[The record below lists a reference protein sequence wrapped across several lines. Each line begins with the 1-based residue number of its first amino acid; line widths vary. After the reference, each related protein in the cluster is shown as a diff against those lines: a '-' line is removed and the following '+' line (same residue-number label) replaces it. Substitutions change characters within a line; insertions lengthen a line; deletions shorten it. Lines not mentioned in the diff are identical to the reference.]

1 MNYNILFGEQNEA
14 IKERYD
20 LAIERIT
27 LMENEE
33 SVREPYRTYFHK
45 MSAFVLMIKNVASM
59 AMENRLS
66 KLSLT
71 EMQGLNHALYEDI
84 IGDNYCFSYANPSYA
99 CEKFGEKF
107 GKLLSFLTTEL
118 RSIILYAYEGRLY
131 EITVFL
137 ELLIEIYNYFEEED
151 EYTYKDVKRAVYD
164 FMSDYCEVLVEN
176 RVRDLVDPE
185 LSFATDIIME
195 SDLTDLRYLYQY
207 GEFITVNELKTAEFL
222 NSLPQSQIQEMADT
236 YTEGYRRGFIN
247 NRLDMSKK
255 AYVNIR
261 YQLGYERMVRCAIN
275 NFRKMGLE
283 PTIYRAAYNAVNK
296 LQHLKIGYHATSP
309 NKQYDYD
316 HRFDIGL
323 FFDKAFKERKLESLR
338 QAFEQYKEKANL
350 YAGPAVIEVFG
361 EELFA
366 PEDKKE
372 AVKLDKRQQ
381 KLYVEFNNDESLLRN
396 EFLKLNEISFTI
408 ISYPVPE
415 IGADFNAIFAETVK
429 VNTLDSG
436 NYQIIQQKIIDAL
449 DKGDYVHILGAGKN
463 RTDIKVKLY
472 ELKDN
477 TKESIFENCVA
488 DVNIPVGEVFTS
500 PVLRGTNGILHV
512 PKIYLHDLEYK
523 DMELKFI
530 DGLVKEYAC
539 SNFETEEKNQS
550 FIKEN
555 LLYNHDYLPLG
566 EFAIGTNT
574 TAYMM
579 GKRFDIAPRLPILI
593 AEKTGPHFAI
603 GDTCYHMSE
612 ETPVYNP
619 DGKEIVARDN
629 EVSILRKTD
638 PLKAYFNCHTDITL
652 PYDEIREIAVVQK
665 DGTRIPIIQNS
676 RFVLE
681 GTTELNEAFDM
692 K

>member
-45 MSAFVLMIKNVASM
+45 MSAFVRMVKNVASM

-66 KLSLT
+66 MLSLT

-500 PVLRGTNGILHV
+500 PVLRGTNGRR
-512 PKIYLHDLEYK
+512 
-523 DMELKFI
+523 FI
-530 DGLVKEYAC
+530 FMTW
-539 SNFETEEKNQS
+539 N
-550 FIKEN
+550 
-555 LLYNHDYLPLG
+555 
-566 EFAIGTNT
+566 
-574 TAYMM
+574 
-579 GKRFDIAPRLPILI
+579 
-593 AEKTGPHFAI
+593 
-603 GDTCYHMSE
+603 
-612 ETPVYNP
+612 
-619 DGKEIVARDN
+619 
-629 EVSILRKTD
+629 
-638 PLKAYFNCHTDITL
+638 
-652 PYDEIREIAVVQK
+652 IRIW
-665 DGTRIPIIQNS
+665 N
-676 RFVLE
+676 
-681 GTTELNEAFDM
+681 
-692 K
+692 